1 MIQNKNHLIAVI
13 AEKTGFPKTTVKP
26 VLEAFFDEV
35 AGLLGTGESL
45 PIVGFGKFEDVTRPA
60 RELRVPG
67 AEDRYVSVPETHIVK
82 FRPGSKL
89 KTKTE

>member
-1 MIQNKNHLIAVI
+1 MIQNKNHLIAVN

-26 VLEAFFDEV
+26 VLDAFFDEV

-67 AEDRYVSVPETHIVK
+67 SEDRYVDVPESHIVK
-82 FRPGSKL
+82 FRPGAKL
-89 KTKTE
+89 KSKGE

>member
-1 MIQNKNHLIAVI
+1 MIQNKTHLIAVL
-13 AEKTGFPKTTVKP
+13 AEKTGIPKTTVKP
-26 VLEAFFDEV
+26 VLDAFFDEV

-67 AEDRYVSVPETHIVK
+67 SEDRYVNVPESHIVK

-89 KTKTE
+89 KSKTE